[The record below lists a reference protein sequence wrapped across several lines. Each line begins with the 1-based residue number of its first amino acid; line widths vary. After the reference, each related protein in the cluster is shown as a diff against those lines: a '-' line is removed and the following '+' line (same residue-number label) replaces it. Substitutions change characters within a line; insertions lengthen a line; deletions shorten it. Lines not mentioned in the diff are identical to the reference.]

1 MKSLIH
7 TAKFILAID
16 SPSSQVT
23 DTELQLLLKH
33 ARGATLIVEIG
44 CFEGK
49 TSAALASNNPTLKKL
64 YSIDPF
70 FKGRLGVCYG
80 EWIARIHCKREGA
93 KAVEFRKGFSFEIA
107 PTFHEEIDF
116 LFIDADH
123 RYEAIKQDW
132 RDWYPKVRNGGIIA
146 LHDSKQAVNSTH
158 YLGSMEF
165 YDKDVKAMSEVEE
178 IASVDSLVLLRVCR

>member
-7 TAKFILAID
+7 FAKFILAID

-23 DTELQLLLKH
+23 DAELQLLIQH
-33 ARGATLIVEIG
+33 SRGAMVIVEIG

-49 TSAALASNNPTLKKL
+49 TSAALAINNPELRKL

-70 FKGRLGVCYG
+70 FTGRLGVCYG

-93 KAVEFRKGFSFEIA
+93 KAVEFRKGFSSDVA
-107 PTFHEEIDF
+107 PMFHEEIDF

-146 LHDSKQAVNSTH
+146 LHDSKQAINSTQ
-158 YLGSMEF
+158 YVGSMEF
-165 YDKDVKAMSEVEE
+165 YDKDVMSMREVEQ
-178 IASVDSLVLLRVCR
+178 IATVDSLVILRVCR